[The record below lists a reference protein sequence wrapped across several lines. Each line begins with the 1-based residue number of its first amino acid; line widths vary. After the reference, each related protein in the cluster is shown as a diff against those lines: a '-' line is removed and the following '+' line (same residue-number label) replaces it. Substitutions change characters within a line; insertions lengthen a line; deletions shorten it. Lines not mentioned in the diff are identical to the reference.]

1 LQKDEITMI
10 KDLKKQ
16 YQKEKSVSKEHIECE
31 FKS

>member
-1 LQKDEITMI
+1 MI

-16 YQKEKSVSKEHIECE
+16 YQKEKSVSKDHIKCE

>member
-1 LQKDEITMI
+1 MI